1 MLTIIRTSQF
11 KKDYKKSVKK
21 RLNIKKLITVITKLA
36 AGEKLPPKFKEHNLL
51 GKYNKFRECHI
62 DPDWLLIYQIA
73 ETELTL
79 IRTGTHSELFE

>member
-21 RLNIKKLITVITKLA
+21 GLNIKRLITVITKLA
-36 AGEKLPPKFKEHNLL
+36 TGEKLLLIFKDHNLL
-51 GKYNKFRECHI
+51 GKYNKSRECHI
-62 DPDWLLIYQIA
+62 GPDWLLIYQIT

>member
-21 RLNIKKLITVITKLA
+21 GLNIKKLITVITKLA
-36 AGEKLPPKFKEHNLL
+36 TGEKLSPKFKDHNLL

-62 DPDWLLIYQIA
+62 GPDWLLIYQIT
-73 ETELTL
+73 ETDLTL